1 MLDTSKWDTSGRE
14 VWSAMN
20 QMDSYYTSLLR
31 QQELA
36 AKLAEWKKDAD
47 NRALQRDIMNTQLGM
62 AADETKSTVVP
73 RALINANRSRIA
85 QGDPETFAKIMSSN
99 GGGGTYVPAGAD
111 SIQQVDATGTPIG
124 KPIIV
129 PRGAEAMTQAL
140 GYAGAIPTGQFAE
153 QFFPSTKAYEARDLH
168 LQMNEEKRRDELLKL
183 QMAAQGLGGLRGMG
197 GIRSGRRGA
206 GAGAGGDGED
216 SGGRRIDIKTT
227 DIERLQSF
235 ADQEATR
242 QNGLVIQN
250 GQLLTADGMPAT
262 EEQRTKFLNDSYK
275 LFNMWANNYVQ
286 SGGSVLGAT
295 VGTRNMSLAGAQR
308 GGTPLT
314 EADLQFQPLAI
325 VGNPRIQSAAAAV
338 PAGAVLDASGRP
350 YIPMQTMPEE
360 YGQLGIPALARGVR
374 GIWDAI
380 GQPMLTK

>member
-20 QMDSYYTSLLR
+20 QMDSYYASLLR

-62 AADETKSTVVP
+62 AADETKSTVAP
-73 RALINANRSRIA
+73 RALVNANRSRIA

-111 SIQQVDATGTPIG
+111 SIQQVDATGTSIG

-168 LQMNEEKRRDELLKL
+168 LQINEEKHRDELLKL

-206 GAGAGGDGED
+206 GAGGDGED
-216 SGGRRIDIKTT
+216 SNGRIDIKTT

-250 GQLLTADGMPAT
+250 GQILTADGMPPT

-325 VGNPRIQSAAAAV
+325 VGNPRIQSAAAAAV

>member
-20 QMDSYYTSLLR
+20 QMDSYYASLLR
-31 QQELA
+31 QQEQA
-36 AKLAEWKKDAD
+36 ARLAEWKKDAD

-85 QGDPETFAKIMSSN
+85 QGDPETFAKIMSSS

-153 QFFPSTKAYEARDLH
+153 QFFPSTKAYEARNLQ
-168 LQMNEEKRRDELLKL
+168 LQMNEEKRRDELMKL
-183 QMAAQGLGGLRGMG
+183 QMQMQLAAQGLGGLRGMG
-197 GIRSGRRGA
+197 GIRSGA
-206 GAGAGGDGED
+206 GAGAGGED
-216 SGGRRIDIKTT
+216 SGGRIDIKTT

-235 ADQEATR
+235 SDQEAAR
-242 QNGLVIQN
+242 QNGLVVQN
-250 GQLLTADGMPAT
+250 GQILTADGMPAT

-295 VGTRNMSLAGAQR
+295 VGTRNMSLR

-314 EADLQFQPLAI
+314 EADLQFQPLAV
-325 VGNPRIQSAAAAV
+325 VGNPRTADAAADV

-360 YGQLGIPALARGVR
+360 YGQLGIPALVRGVR

>member
-20 QMDSYYTSLLR
+20 QMDSYYASLLR

-85 QGDPETFAKIMSSN
+85 QGDPETFAKIMSSS
-99 GGGGTYVPAGAD
+99 GGDGGTYIPAGAD

-153 QFFPSTKAYEARDLH
+153 QFFPSTRAHEVRDLR
-168 LQMNEEKRRDELLKL
+168 LQMNEEKRRDELMKL
-183 QMAAQGLGGLRGMG
+183 QMQ
-197 GIRSGRRGA
+197 
-206 GAGAGGDGED
+206 
-216 SGGRRIDIKTT
+216 K
-227 DIERLQSF
+227 
-235 ADQEATR
+235 
-242 QNGLVIQN
+242 
-250 GQLLTADGMPAT
+250 
-262 EEQRTKFLNDSYK
+262 
-275 LFNMWANNYVQ
+275 
-286 SGGSVLGAT
+286 
-295 VGTRNMSLAGAQR
+295 
-308 GGTPLT
+308 
-314 EADLQFQPLAI
+314 
-325 VGNPRIQSAAAAV
+325 
-338 PAGAVLDASGRP
+338 
-350 YIPMQTMPEE
+350 
-360 YGQLGIPALARGVR
+360 ALCCQHYRAWKG
-374 GIWDAI
+374 WCSS
-380 GQPMLTK
+380 

>member
-14 VWSAMN
+14 VWAAMN
-20 QMDSYYTSLLR
+20 QMDSYYASLLR
-31 QQELA
+31 QQEQA

-47 NRALQRDIMNTQLGM
+47 NRALQRDILNTQLGM

-73 RALINANRSRIA
+73 RALVNANRSRIA

-99 GGGGTYVPAGAD
+99 GSGTYVPAGAD
-111 SIQQVDATGTPIG
+111 SIQQVDATGTPVG
-124 KPIIV
+124 KPIVV

-153 QFFPSTKAYEARDLH
+153 QFFPSTKAYEARDLQ
-168 LQMNEEKRRDELLKL
+168 LQMNGEKRRDELMKLKM
-183 QMAAQGLGGLRGMG
+183 QMQLAAQGLGGLRGMG
-197 GIRSGRRGA
+197 GSRSGRRGA
-206 GAGAGGDGED
+206 GAED
-216 SGGRRIDIKTT
+216 SDGRIDIKTT

-235 ADQEATR
+235 ADQEAAR
-242 QNGLVIQN
+242 QNGLVVQN
-250 GQLLTADGMPAT
+250 GQILTADSMPVT

-295 VGTRNMSLAGAQR
+295 VGTRNMSLSDAQR
-308 GGTPLT
+308 RSIPLT
-314 EADLQFQPLAI
+314 EADLQFQPLAVI
-325 VGNPRIQSAAAAV
+325 GNPHIQSSV

-360 YGQLGIPALARGVR
+360 YGQLGIPALVRGVR

>member
-20 QMDSYYTSLLR
+20 QMDSYYNSLVR
-31 QQELA
+31 QQERA

-62 AADETKSTVVP
+62 AADETKATVVP
-73 RALINANRSRIA
+73 RALIDANRSRIA

-99 GGGGTYVPAGAD
+99 GGGTYVPAGAD

-140 GYAGAIPTGQFAE
+140 SYAGAIPTGQFAG
-153 QFFPSTKAYEARDLH
+153 QFFPSTKAYDARDLH
-168 LQMNEEKRRDELLKL
+168 LQLDEEKRRDELQKLKM
-183 QMAAQGLGGLRGMG
+183 QMQLAAQGLGGLRGLG
-197 GIRSGRRGA
+197 GLGGLGGLRIGRRGA
-206 GAGAGGDGED
+206 GAGAED
-216 SGGRRIDIKTT
+216 SDGRIDIKTT

-235 ADQEATR
+235 ADQEAAR
-242 QNGLVIQN
+242 QNGLAVQN
-250 GQLLTADGMPAT
+250 GQILTADGMPAT
-262 EEQRTKFLNDSYK
+262 EAQRTKFLNDSYK

-286 SGGSVLGAT
+286 SGGNVLGAT
-295 VGTRNMSLAGAQR
+295 VGTRNMSLR
-308 GGTPLT
+308 GGSPLT
-314 EADLQFQPLAI
+314 EADLQFEPLAV
-325 VGNPRIQSAAAAV
+325 VGNPHVQADAAV

-360 YGQLGIPALARGVR
+360 YGQLGIPALVRGVR